1 MRESQER
8 LADAVEAIT
17 AEFSSQLVDDFT
29 AAPPRADEEEE
40 RVADGW
46 GEHLEEQVLPTPPG
60 SFHSSEESPYVE
72 DKQTQTAPP
81 NSAPEDDDV
90 SGWVRGTLIAL
101 RNRIIRNNLRAPAN
115 SYTSVSSRE
124 ATGGE

>member
-1 MRESQER
+1 MLREELAAQDR
-8 LADAVEAIT
+8 LADYVEET
-17 AEFSSQLVDDFT
+17 VNEFASQLADDFT
-29 AAPPRADEEEE
+29 AAPPRADSEEE
-40 RVADGW
+40 RVEDGW
-46 GEHLEEQVLPTPPG
+46 GERLEEQVLPRSPA

-101 RNRIIRNNLRAPAN
+101 RNRIVRNNLRAPAN
-115 SYTSVSSRE
+115 
-124 ATGGE
+124 

>member
-1 MRESQER
+1 MVESI
-8 LADAVEAIT
+8 A
-17 AEFSSQLVDDFT
+17 AECGSQRIDDFT

-40 RVADGW
+40 RIADGW
-46 GEHLEEQVLPTPPG
+46 GERLEEQVLLTPPG

-90 SGWVRGTLIAL
+90 SGWVKGTLIAL

-115 SYTSVSSRE
+115 SYTPVSSR
-124 ATGGE
+124 